1 MDASRK
7 IDKIDAKII
16 RDLLTDGRK
25 ELTQIANETGVS
37 EDIIWQHYSKMK
49 KKGIIV
55 GATIQLN
62 YQALG
67 YHFFTQFFVNVK
79 LQRRDT
85 AAVLLQKIPGVY
97 PPFRCG
103 CNSELWTIG
112 TQQNRTD
119 LENVKQA
126 IRKIPG
132 VLGLRTEIVTGNR
145 NIPENLSI
153 LLPKERSKDSSET
166 KTMKKKNS
174 HIENTVNIDS
184 LDMQLIEKLTIDSR
198 ASFNKIAKELKI
210 STDTVARRCN
220 LLQKNGIIIPL
231 IQVNPVKL
239 GYPADA
245 IISMTV
251 KSQDDLAETT
261 ENISKIPD
269 IVGLWKTIGSYDLAA
284 WTKVKNIE
292 QLITIQDEITTLS
305 EITKMETVMLNT
317 FQVMPFPREHTSSF

>member
-220 LLQKNGIIIPL
+220 LLQKKRHHYTLDSGKPRKIR
-231 IQVNPVKL
+231 
-239 GYPADA
+239 
-245 IISMTV
+245 ISC
-251 KSQDDLAETT
+251 
-261 ENISKIPD
+261 
-269 IVGLWKTIGSYDLAA
+269 
-284 WTKVKNIE
+284 
-292 QLITIQDEITTLS
+292 
-305 EITKMETVMLNT
+305 
-317 FQVMPFPREHTSSF
+317 